1 MKTEGS
7 LKFGDFEGVVG
18 RIKDNADVVDEHLY
32 LSLAVRAVCFKE
44 IKEDCQ
50 TLLAMLDTLFAN
62 GQNVKEAVK
71 KTRQRKEVKKMILA
85 GDPINPHP
93 VDSGIHAGA
102 GTAVKV

>member
-1 MKTEGS
+1 MKIEGS

-62 GQNVKEAVK
+62 GQKAKEEGK

-85 GDPINPHP
+85 GDPIHSHS
-93 VDSGIHAGA
+93 VDRVAHSSG
-102 GTAVKV
+102 AVKV